1 MRYAATK
8 DIRIHSWPALN
19 AALGSLPD
27 QKHASHRS
35 TLSRVRQRYRVPI
48 TFCSHPSQMTSGC
61 GRGAGAAAAAA
72 ALMLLCGGEA
82 GADAG
87 AEGLCSSD
95 ASVAASPIIASHVS
109 SVDVVGA
116 AVLKS
121 GGTVACSVPLAA

>member
-1 MRYAATK
+1 M
-8 DIRIHSWPALN
+8 
-19 AALGSLPD
+19 
-27 QKHASHRS
+27 
-35 TLSRVRQRYRVPI
+35 PI

-87 AEGLCSSD
+87 ACSGEV
-95 ASVAASPIIASHVS
+95 SVAASPIIASHVS

-116 AVLKS
+116 AV
-121 GGTVACSVPLAA
+121 